1 MKTAVYTGR
10 NIDKGILNT
19 IDEQLLFDI
28 QNRMKMTLIKRAS
41 AFILTAF
48 VLTLIAGGPAQ
59 AQKAPEFSNDLMMD
73 NKTYVYLIAEKLEYR
88 SISGVNPLMWELQG
102 YVGKDLN
109 KFWFKSHGEAL
120 TTESEAEMEFQ
131 GLYSRAI
138 TPYFDLQAG
147 IRYDLAYEGGG
158 NKSRGL
164 AVLGLQGMA
173 PYFFHVDSGMFVSED
188 GDISASL
195 EAEYDLLFT
204 QRLIGQPVV
213 ETSIAI
219 QDVPEWGV
227 GSGFNDIGLGFR
239 LRYEFARE
247 FAPYIGMNWERK
259 LGETADM
266 ARATGGHVSNLSL
279 LGGIRMWF

>member
-1 MKTAVYTGR
+1 M
-10 NIDKGILNT
+10 I
-19 IDEQLLFDI
+19 
-28 QNRMKMTLIKRAS
+28 LIKRAS
-41 AFILTAF
+41 TFILTAF
-48 VLTLIAGGPAQ
+48 AVIVIAGSQ
-59 AQKAPEFSNDLMMD
+59 VLAQKAPEFSNDLMMGD
-73 NKTYVYLIAEKLEYR
+73 KTHVYLIAEKLEYR
-88 SISGVNPLMWELQG
+88 SLSGVNPFMWEIQG

-138 TPYFDLQAG
+138 TSYFDLQAG
-147 IRYDLAYEGGG
+147 FRYDLAYQGGG
-158 NKSRGL
+158 NKSRSL

-173 PYFFHVDSGMFVSED
+173 PYFFHVDGGMFISED

-204 QRLIGQPVV
+204 QRLIGQPVF
-213 ETSIAI
+213 ETSVAF

-227 GSGFNDIGLGFR
+227 GSGLNNIGLGFH
-239 LRYEFARE
+239 LHYKFARE
-247 FAPYIGMNWERK
+247 FAPYIGINWERK

-266 ARATGGHVSNLSL
+266 ARAGGGHVSYLSL
-279 LGGIRMWF
+279 LAGVRMWF

>member
-1 MKTAVYTGR
+1 
-10 NIDKGILNT
+10 
-19 IDEQLLFDI
+19 
-28 QNRMKMTLIKRAS
+28 MTKRAS
-41 AFILTAF
+41 TFVLTAF
-48 VLTLIAGGPAQ
+48 AFIVITSSSAF

-73 NKTYVYLIAEKLEYR
+73 DQSYGYLIAEKLEYR
-88 SISGVNPLMWELQG
+88 SVPGINPIMWEVQG

-120 TTESEAEMEFQ
+120 TTEREAEMEFQ

-138 TPYFDLQAG
+138 GPYFNIQGG

-158 NKSRGL
+158 NKSRGF
-164 AVLGLQGMA
+164 AVIGLQGMA
-173 PYFFHVDSGMFVSED
+173 PYFFHVDGGMFISGN
-188 GDISASL
+188 GDISASV

-204 QRLIGQPVV
+204 QRLIGQPIF
-213 ETSIAI
+213 ETSVAL

-227 GSGFNDIGLGFR
+227 GSGFKNVGLGFR

-247 FAPYIGMNWERK
+247 FAPYIGINWERK

-266 ARATGGHVSNLSL
+266 ARAGSGHVNKLSL
-279 LGGIRMWF
+279 LGGVRMWF

>member
-1 MKTAVYTGR
+1 
-10 NIDKGILNT
+10 
-19 IDEQLLFDI
+19 
-28 QNRMKMTLIKRAS
+28 MKMTLIKHITT
-41 AFILTAF
+41 FIFTTFA
-48 VLTLIAGGPAQ
+48 LILITSSQMFAQ
-59 AQKAPEFSNDLMMD
+59 DAPDFSNELMMD

-88 SISGVNPLMWELQG
+88 SVIGVNPLMWEIQG

-120 TTESEAEMEFQ
+120 TTESKTEMEFQ

-138 TPYFDLQAG
+138 TSYFDLQAG

-158 NKSRGL
+158 NKSRSL

-173 PYFFHVDSGMFVSED
+173 PYFFHVDGGMFVSED

-204 QRLIGQPVV
+204 QRLIGQPVF
-213 ETSIAI
+213 ETSVAL

-227 GSGFNDIGLGFR
+227 GTGLNDIGLGFR

-247 FAPYIGMNWERK
+247 FAPYIGINWERK

-266 ARATGGHVSNLSL
+266 ARAGGGHVSNLSL
-279 LGGIRMWF
+279 LAGVRMWF

>member
-1 MKTAVYTGR
+1 
-10 NIDKGILNT
+10 
-19 IDEQLLFDI
+19 
-28 QNRMKMTLIKRAS
+28 MTLIKRAS

-48 VLTLIAGGPAQ
+48 ALIFIAGSPVL
-59 AQKAPEFSNDLMMD
+59 AQKAPDFSNDLMMD

-88 SISGVNPLMWELQG
+88 SVSGVNPLMWEVQG

-147 IRYDLAYEGGG
+147 IRYNLASEGGG

-173 PYFFHVDSGMFVSED
+173 PYFFHVDGGMFVSED
-188 GDISASL
+188 GDISASV

-204 QRLIGQPVV
+204 QRLIGQPVI
-213 ETSIAI
+213 ETSVAL

-227 GSGFNDIGLGFR
+227 GSGLNDIGLGFR
-239 LRYEFARE
+239 LRYEFLRE
-247 FAPYIGMNWERK
+247 FAPYIGINWERK

-266 ARATGGHVSNLSL
+266 ARAGGGHVSNLSL